1 MVEISIKQLLS
12 RHRKYR
18 YIYRYIQIYMSHRV
32 WDEFGGQFGGG
43 YWQGIF
49 LKLWPPEF
57 LCMDNLSFKF
67 GAEIPKNV
75 DFFLMANFWWSIL
88 AGSKIH
94 AISAFTTCSLSDI
107 GSFKALPLAAHFQ
120 SLLQRVEWFLLDM
133 EQEWRNSHFINCH

>member
-1 MVEISIKQLLS
+1 
-12 RHRKYR
+12 
-18 YIYRYIQIYMSHRV
+18 MSVDFVIIPYVPESLGRV
-32 WDEFGGQFGGG
+32 WRSIWGG

-49 LKLWPPEF
+49 LKFVPPEF
-57 LCMDNLSFKF
+57 LCMDSLTLKF

-120 SLLQRVEWFLLDM
+120 SLL
-133 EQEWRNSHFINCH
+133 